1 MAKTKTG
8 RPVKPARAGKSSKQ
22 PAVKSRKIVVEHVD
36 EALFA
41 PLTEGERA
49 AALRLLL
56 DDERARQM
64 AKIGRY
70 RISSVEQF
78 VVKPPHPLTGRRL
91 ARVVLYDYA
100 SERCVEATVDL
111 ERSEVAEL
119 TTTTAQP
126 VLSLDEQLH
135 TIQVALGD
143 DRVRGGLG
151 ADDSALSVLLYWSRR
166 PSELAYRRRSAAV
179 VFGSADSPR
188 PSLVA
193 VVDLSDGVVTE
204 VVPAE
209 QW

>member
-1 MAKTKTG
+1 MAKAKTG
-8 RPVKPARAGKSSKQ
+8 KGKSSK
-22 PAVKSRKIVVEHVD
+22 KSPPGARSSKAIIVEHVD
-36 EALFA
+36 ESLFS

-56 DDERARQM
+56 DDERARAM
-64 AKIGRY
+64 AKVGRY
-70 RISSVEQF
+70 RISCVEPL
-78 VVKPPHPLTGRRL
+78 VVKPPHPLQGRRL
-91 ARVVLYDYA
+91 ARAVLYDYA

-111 ERSEVAEL
+111 ERGEVAEL

-126 VLSLDEQLH
+126 LLSLDEQLH

-143 DRVRGGLG
+143 DRVRGGIRP
-151 ADDSALSVLLYWSRR
+151 DDSALSVLLYWSRR

-179 VFGSADSPR
+179 VFGSAEAPR